1 MRYLF
6 LLITCTVIT
15 FNAMSQ
21 ARQTISVF
29 KNGTGFFVKKP
40 DLKWKGNIGIMES
53 VPDALFGTIWFSTSD
68 NSIKTTSSD
77 FQKIAEKA
85 GTLFELLKANMGK
98 KVKINLNSNESFE
111 ATVDRIELNYATLKT
126 KDGWKTIADN
136 MIRSI
141 DFFDKPNYEFVQD
154 KTKRVITI
162 ERSKSSPADV
172 DMMYMQHNIGWVPC
186 YQIDL
191 KDDNGKG
198 ALILSA
204 NFSNDAD
211 DLQNAHLNLV
221 VGVPNFMYSY
231 LPSPLTS
238 AQSVQEFIAMLEGRS
253 GGYYSRAVGG
263 RSITSQA
270 LMNAPVMNAE
280 YNDNQENNEEIKVL
294 SKEDLYFYEIP
305 GVVNLKK
312 GARAIYELIRSD
324 IQYEHIY
331 ETTLI
336 SNSNNGYDYNY
347 NANQVGEDKKPSE
360 VWHSIQFKNTTGQP
374 LTTGTAM
381 IVKTEQ
387 GVVKPMSQ
395 DKLNYTVVGGK
406 GKVKMTLSPDIE
418 VFAKEEEKSRQE
430 KIKEKDGY
438 YYDLVTI
445 EAKINIHNH
454 KNNTVKLNIDR
465 QVWGDMQNCN
475 EPWKITKLAPDYY
488 YSNYYYSKKN
498 NVEWD
503 INLKANEEK
512 GITYQYKV
520 YLRR

>member
-1 MRYLF
+1 MRNLF
-6 LLITCTVIT
+6 SLITCTIIT
-15 FNAMSQ
+15 FNATSQ
-21 ARQTISVF
+21 TKQTISVF

-40 DLKWKGNIGIMES
+40 DLKWKGNVGTVES
-53 VPDALFGTIWFSTSD
+53 VPDALFGTIWFSTLD
-68 NSIKTTSSD
+68 NSIKTTIGE

-85 GTLFELLKANMGK
+85 GTLFELLKANTGK

-111 ATVDRIELNYATLKT
+111 ATIDSMEANYATLKT
-126 KDGWKTIADN
+126 KDGWKIIADN
-136 MIRSI
+136 TIRSI
-141 DFFDKPNYEFVQD
+141 DFTDKPNYEFVRD
-154 KTKRVITI
+154 KTKRVISI
-162 ERSKSSPADV
+162 ERSKLSSADI
-172 DMMYMQHNIGWVPC
+172 DMMYMQRNIGWVPC

-191 KDDNGKG
+191 KEGNGKG
-198 ALILSA
+198 SLVLSA
-204 NFSNDAD
+204 NFSNDAE

-221 VGVPNFMYSY
+221 VGFPNFIYAS
-231 LPSPLTS
+231 LLSPLIS
-238 AQSVQEFIAMLEGRS
+238 DQNVQDFIAMLEGKNS
-253 GGYYSRAVGG
+253 EYYKEKKMQ
-263 RSITSQA
+263 SITTQRLS
-270 LMNAPVMNAE
+270 NAMVMAAD
-280 YNDNQENNEEIKVL
+280 YDGNDENNGEITIL
-294 SKEDLYFYEIP
+294 PKEDLYFYEIP

-347 NANQVGEDKKPSE
+347 NTNQVGKDKKPSE
-360 VWHSIQFKNTTGQP
+360 VWHSIQFKNTAGQP

-387 GVVKPMSQ
+387 GTVKPMSQ
-395 DKLNYTVVGGK
+395 DKLSYTVVGGK
-406 GKVKMTLSPDIE
+406 AKVKMTLSPDIE

-465 QVWGDMQNCN
+465 QIWGDMQHCN

-488 YSNYYYSKKN
+488 YSNYYYSRKN

-503 INLKANEEK
+503 MNVKANEEK
-512 GITYQYKV
+512 EITYQYKL

>member
-6 LLITCTVIT
+6 LLITCTVAT
-15 FNAMSQ
+15 FNAISQ
-21 ARQTISVF
+21 AKQTISVF

-40 DLKWKGNIGIMES
+40 DLKWKGNIGIIEF
-53 VPDALFGTIWFSTSD
+53 VPDALFGTVWFSTSD
-68 NSIKTTSSD
+68 NAIKTTSSD

-85 GTLFELLKANMGK
+85 STLFELLKANMGK
-98 KVKINLNSNESFE
+98 RVKINLTSNESFE
-111 ATVDRIELNYATLKT
+111 ATVDRIEANYATLKT

-141 DFFDKPNYEFVQD
+141 DFMDQPNYEFIQD

-162 ERSKSSPADV
+162 ERSKSSSADV
-172 DMMYMQHNIGWVPC
+172 DMMYMQHNIGWAPC

-191 KDDNGKG
+191 KDHNGKG

-204 NFSNDAD
+204 NFSNDAE

-221 VGVPNFMYSY
+221 VGVPNFMYAY
-231 LPSPLTS
+231 LLSPLTS
-238 AQSVQEFIAMLEGRS
+238 NQSVQQFIAMLEGRS
-253 GGYYSRAVGG
+253 GGYYNDNKDERGT
-263 RSITSQA
+263 TSKI
-270 LMNAPVMNAE
+270 LMNAPVMAAD

-312 GARAIYELIRSD
+312 GARAIYELIRAD

-331 ETTLI
+331 EATLLP
-336 SNSNNGYDYNY
+336 NSNNGYDYNY
-347 NANQVGEDKKPSE
+347 NANQVGKDKKPSE

-387 GVVKPMSQ
+387 DIVKPMSQ
-395 DKLNYTVVGGK
+395 DKLNYTVVGGRAK
-406 GKVKMTLSPDIE
+406 IKMTLSPDIE

-465 QVWGDMQNCN
+465 QVWGDMQNCS
-475 EPWKITKLAPDYY
+475 EQWQVTKLAPDYY
-488 YSNYYYSKKN
+488 YSSYYYSKKN
-498 NVEWD
+498 NVAWD

-512 GITYQYKV
+512 EITYQYKV